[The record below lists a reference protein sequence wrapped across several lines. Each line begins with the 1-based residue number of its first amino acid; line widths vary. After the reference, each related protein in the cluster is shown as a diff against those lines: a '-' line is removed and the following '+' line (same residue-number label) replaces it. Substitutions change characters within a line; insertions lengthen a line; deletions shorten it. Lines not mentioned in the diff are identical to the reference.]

1 MPAPI
6 VESAIFTVTITNM
19 SYSNG
24 DLTLTYN
31 LAAGAAYASYPDLSA
46 FSKIRLYDNNYG
58 GSIVGFYTA
67 KTITPAIGTGY
78 TVTFG
83 TSSGDV
89 PIADAYGSP
98 YAADWGL
105 YVTTSGGGSYYSD
118 ITSFYSFTVEVG
130 GGGGGGGGGPVVCFL
145 ADAPVLTPAGYK
157 PIASLREGDMVTTA
171 DGRAVAIERVSVT
184 RVPAPSAAVNPYVI
198 KKGQFGAT
206 ANLSISPRH
215 RVAVPGKGMVEAREL
230 GLKQQEMAG
239 AFDYY
244 NLELPSWKS
253 DNMVV
258 AGVEVESL
266 APVRRMVVSAAGLK
280 QLLAGKTL
288 DAAAVARLRSVI
300 RPVAGG
306 FEVPLLKKSATK

>member
-1 MPAPI
+1 MSLPTY
-6 VESAIFTVTITNM
+6 SATITAAWI
-19 SYSNG
+19 SGSN
-24 DLTLTYN
+24 LVIEWTQSV
-31 LAAGAAYASYPDLSA
+31 A
-46 FSKIRLYDNNYG
+46 
-58 GSIVGFYTA
+58 
-67 KTITPAIGTGY
+67 
-78 TVTFG
+78 
-83 TSSGDV
+83 
-89 PIADAYGSP
+89 
-98 YAADWGL
+98 
-105 YVTTSGGGSYYSD
+105 SGGGVTVGVVRVEWYKNGTKISGPSFGDWTILASSLAPGTATVTTPAYGANPGDTLSIALYTYTEAQSSLVAGPQSEGFS
-118 ITSFYSFTVEVG
+118 ITASGPAPAPAPSPG
-130 GGGGGGGGGPVVCFL
+130 PAPAPGPSPVVCFL

-206 ANLSISPRH
+206 ENLSISPRH

-230 GLKQQEMAG
+230 GLRQQEMAG
-239 AFDYY
+239 AFNYY

-280 QLLAGKTL
+280 ALLAGKTL
-288 DAAAVARLRSVI
+288 DAAFVAKLRSTI

-306 FEVPLLKKSATK
+306 FEVPLLKKSASK